1 MVTVMLQ
8 GACRGE
14 ELMDLIKKP
23 TAKESATVEKFR
35 TAGGPAVR
43 EYCPHLT
50 KEDCCRWPSQA
61 EHMLWKTLWMVSQKP
76 VPLQT
81 IFPKR

>member
-14 ELMDLIKKP
+14 ELLDLIQKP

-50 KEDCCRWPSQA
+50 KEDCCR
-61 EHMLWKTLWMVSQKP
+61 
-76 VPLQT
+76 
-81 IFPKR
+81 